1 MKPAEVF
8 LKIAKDEA
16 QTLVEYQAMIDES
29 EFSEDQMAVVHEI
42 MGDEFNHCLISLLMA
57 SKELGIKIGED
68 NISPDPNK
76 MEVTE
81 EGGE

>member
-16 QTLVEYQAMIDES
+16 ETLVTYQAMIDES
-29 EFSEDQMAVVHEI
+29 DFSADQKAVVDEI
-42 MGDEFNHCLISLLMA
+42 MGDEFNHCLIALLMA
-57 SKELGIKIGED
+57 SAELGIKIGD
-68 NISPDPNK
+68 DHIKPNPNEL
-76 MEVTE
+76 EVTE

>member
-16 QTLVEYQAMIDES
+16 ETLVTYQAMIDET
-29 EFSEDQMAVVHEI
+29 EFDDEEISVVHEI
-42 MGDEFNHCLISLLMA
+42 MSDEFNHCLMSLLCA
-57 SKELGIKIGED
+57 SKHLGIKIGED
-68 NISPDPNK
+68 HIEPDPNTL
-76 MEVTE
+76 EVTE